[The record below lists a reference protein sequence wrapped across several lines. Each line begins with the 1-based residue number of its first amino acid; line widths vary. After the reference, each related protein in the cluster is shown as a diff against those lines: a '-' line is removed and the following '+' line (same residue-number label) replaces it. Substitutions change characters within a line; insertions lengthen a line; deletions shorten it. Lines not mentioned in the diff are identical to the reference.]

1 MIEWDLP
8 KNTHSSLKRT
18 KSRGAYLFLGGYCER
33 DENEN
38 YGKLELAIGYDVTD
52 VWEAAEKSLTF
63 PKKRFIIF
71 AREERA

>member
-1 MIEWDLP
+1 
-8 KNTHSSLKRT
+8 
-18 KSRGAYLFLGGYCER
+18 LGGYCER